1 MQFTKLTHKKLKT
14 TKMCNDDNVLW
25 QFKKTKNNFNFSG
38 RQISSL
44 TFCELDLLGKGQ
56 NYKNHNVENQKEL
69 RKLRRRSEHRKN

>member
-1 MQFTKLTHKKLKT
+1 MANSQANAIHKIDPQKFYA

-44 TFCELDLLGKGQ
+44 TFCELDLL
-56 NYKNHNVENQKEL
+56 
-69 RKLRRRSEHRKN
+69 